1 MFACRMLNKDSQTL
15 FIKLRYEFVFYKKA
29 YDRVILKEEFKECST
44 DKIF

>member
-1 MFACRMLNKDSQTL
+1 MFAIKMLNKDSQSL
-15 FIKLRYEFVFYKKA
+15 FVKLRYEYAFYKKA